1 MNFRPKPNRILEALK
16 KGEIPLGMEV
26 NTGNPSII
34 EILGNTGFDFYMLDM
49 EHTRINRETMEHC
62 IRAADAA
69 GITTIVRVTEN
80 EPGLI
85 RHTQEAGAQGVV
97 VPRVKTPD
105 DVQKIIDAV
114 RYSPEGKCGVCPLVR
129 AANYS
134 NESYEEYIE
143 YSNQNTMIIPL
154 LEDKTGF
161 DNAEEIFAMLK
172 PEVDAVGTGM
182 GDLRFSIRK
191 RGEKADPQHPYIKEA
206 ADKVVK
212 LSKKT
217 GVPIMDMA
225 FSPENARETIDR
237 GTRILLYS
245 LDQMLFYKLCKEIV
259 KSVKGTSYDE
269 DYKGYD
275 KEDN

>member
-1 MNFRPKPNRILEALK
+1 MSFRPKPNRILEALK
-16 KGEIPLGMEV
+16 RGEIPLGMEV

-34 EILGNTGFDFYMLDM
+34 EILGYTGFDFYMLDM

-62 IRAADAA
+62 IRAADTA

-85 RHTQEAGAQGVV
+85 RHAQEAGAQGVV
-97 VPRVKTPD
+97 VPRVKTPE
-105 DVQKIIDAV
+105 DVQRIIESV
-114 RYSPEGKCGVCPLVR
+114 RYGPEGKCGVCPLVR

-134 NESYEEYIE
+134 DEGYEEYIE
-143 YSNQNTMIIPL
+143 YSNRNTMIIPL

-161 DNAEEIFAMLK
+161 ENAEGIFALLK
-172 PEVDAVGTGM
+172 PDVDAIGTGM
-182 GDLRFSIRK
+182 GDLRFSLRK
-191 RGEKADPQHPYIKEA
+191 KGEKADRQHPYIKEA
-206 ADKVVK
+206 ADKVAA

-225 FSPENARETIDR
+225 FSPESARETIAR

-245 LDQMLFYKLCKEIV
+245 LDQMLFYKLCKDIV
-259 KSVKGTSYDE
+259 KSIKG
-269 DYKGYD
+269 
-275 KEDN
+275 